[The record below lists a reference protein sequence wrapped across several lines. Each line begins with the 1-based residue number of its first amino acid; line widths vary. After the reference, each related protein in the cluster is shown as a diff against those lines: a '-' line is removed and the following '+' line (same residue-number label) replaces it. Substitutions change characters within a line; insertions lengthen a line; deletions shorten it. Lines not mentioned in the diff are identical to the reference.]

1 MSYNWTVSGA
11 RIRYQRGSGH
21 LCAKLAA
28 KVKKEIRLGLE
39 SRGLCRGLWRGLCR
53 GLCRGLSGGGIGPRS
68 ARLWKSELR
77 ISRGVCC
84 CRYSFCC
91 LKSHQLF
98 AAGWKDPK
106 ITFVNSFRGPWKKCT
121 NRRAFKVANAIPFRF
136 FHAVTR
142 TGRHCSQPRTQLALC
157 RNGIFSGITPGPTES
172 LRKG

>member
-1 MSYNWTVSGA
+1 MNPRAEWTFT
-11 RIRYQRGSGH
+11 RKIDLFRRTEK
-21 LCAKLAA
+21 LCDSDCDVA
-28 KVKKEIRLGLE
+28 VRLRRRR
-39 SRGLCRGLWRGLCR
+39 SPAH
-53 GLCRGLSGGGIGPRS
+53 GGIGPRS

-84 CRYSFCC
+84 RRYSCCC

-98 AAGWKDPK
+98 AAAWKDPE